1 MRIVPPND
9 IEALNRR
16 LEGAHP
22 EEIVR
27 WALEEAGLER
37 PAVASSFQ
45 AESTAVIHL
54 ATRHRPDIPVLF
66 LDTGFHFGE
75 TLAFKEELARRLDL
89 NVVDLHG
96 DLTPEEQ
103 AREHGPRL
111 YERDPVRCCQLN
123 KVLPLNRAL
132 RGHDGWL
139 TGLRRD
145 SAPTRAGT
153 PIVSWHE
160 PDPEVRLLK
169 VNPVASW
176 TSRQVWRYL
185 EEHDLPRHPLY
196 RLGYASI
203 GCAPCTRVLFP
214 GEEERAGRW
223 AGVDKVECGIHLQ
236 QSERA

>member
-1 MRIVPPND
+1 MQTLLPSD

-16 LEGAHP
+16 FEEAHP
-22 EEIVR
+22 AEIVR
-27 WALEEAGLER
+27 WALEDAGLER

-45 AESTAVIHL
+45 AESTVVIHL
-54 ATRHRPDIPVLF
+54 ATRYRPDIPVLF
-66 LDTGFHFGE
+66 LDTGFHFRE
-75 TLAFKEELARRLDL
+75 TLAFKEALARRLHL
-89 NVVDLHG
+89 NVVDLRG

-103 AREHGPRL
+103 ASRLGHRL
-111 YERDPVRCCQLN
+111 YERDPMRCCELN

-145 SAPTRAGT
+145 SAPTRADA
-153 PIVSWHE
+153 PVVAWHHPE
-160 PDPEVRLLK
+160 PGVRLLK
-169 VNPVASW
+169 VNPVAAW
-176 TSRQVWRYL
+176 TSRQVWAYL

-214 GEEERAGRW
+214 GEDERAGRW
-223 AGVDKVECGIHLQ
+223 AGVDKVECGIHLAP
-236 QSERA
+236 RDRT